1 MRAVLLAVLVLAP
14 VLAGAYHYGPGQV
27 RLELDEA
34 QRLLSAAQREMLR
47 EDYAAAVERFTD
59 ALAELPAERQ
69 PEAARIRIER
79 AKAMLQAQ
87 QLPKAYDDLTLLVD
101 ELQGQSN
108 SDPALLADARE
119 SLANAKYYL
128 TWLMRL
134 EGEPRPAWEPEI
146 EAARQSYRLLAE
158 QAETGGSKQTAL
170 RHRQDL
176 EATIRLARMDLAQLQ
191 ALPLPSQCK
200 GCCSGQ
206 CQCKGG
212 KGKKPGQGQGKSQ
225 KKPEGDQPA
234 RGASSGPPPDDGG
247 N

>member
-1 MRAVLLAVLVLAP
+1 MRAVLLAVLLLTP
-14 VLAGAYHYGPGQV
+14 VLAGAYHYGPGQE

-34 QRLLSAAQREMLR
+34 QRQLSAARQKMQREQ
-47 EDYAAAVERFTD
+47 YVAAVDRFTD
-59 ALAELPAERQ
+59 ALAKLPPERQ
-69 PEAARIRIER
+69 AEAARIRIER
-79 AKAMLQAQ
+79 AKAMLNAQ
-87 QLPKAYDDLTLLVD
+87 QLPEAYDDLTLLVD
-101 ELQGQSN
+101 ELQEQPE

-158 QAETGGSKQTAL
+158 QAEAGGQRQQAL
-170 RHRQDL
+170 RHREDL

-191 ALPLPSQCK
+191 SLPLPSQCK
-200 GCCSGQ
+200 GCCSGE
-206 CQCKGG
+206 CACKG
-212 KGKKPGQGQGKSQ
+212 KGKKPGQGKGKTQ
-225 KKPEGDQPA
+225 KKPEGDKPA